1 MQEWATQLLTKKLG
15 FIFPYEKN
23 VTYHRINPMKIT
35 DKSRV
40 CHMIRIVLN
49 LSREYHI
56 SSENVVG

>member
-1 MQEWATQLLTKKLG
+1 
-15 FIFPYEKN
+15 
-23 VTYHRINPMKIT
+23 MKIT

-56 SSENVVG
+56 NSENVVG